1 MQSRPLHVK
10 SNGPVKILLTAHVRS
25 SITGKYTVGG
35 QSNLA
40 AAVRSKLVD
49 LVYTSM
55 INTMVPTLMPSTT
68 DIGEFIRLS
77 RMLWPIYLSPLD
89 KCKDNDSIHK
99 TMWSILRDHWEEMR
113 TNEETESGCAFIQK
127 IASLAKNDGDGAQPE
142 SKSKRLTELLGLQS
156 REMMREI
163 LSKAAAMPGRALQG
177 RRRDVDV
184 VPYAA
189 RLPYTTKFLLL
200 AAYLCQQKRND
211 QDYINLFTSHNT
223 GRRRGGKKP
232 DGQDGSAFAASSIEL
247 KQRQHTFPMERMI
260 SVFHAI
266 ISQYGDANR
275 SGPTAELGTGIL
287 FRKTSELVAARLLN
301 PFGRSHSDDAL
312 DLPSAKFVCTLSKE
326 DAEVIAA
333 AVGFPLVKYC

>member
-1 MQSRPLHVK
+1 M
-10 SNGPVKILLTAHVRS
+10 KILLTAHVRL
-25 SITGKYTVGG
+25 SITGKSTFRG

-40 AAVRSKLVD
+40 AAVRSKFID

-55 INTMVPTLMPSTT
+55 INTIVPTLMPSTT

-77 RMLWPIYLSPLD
+77 RMLWPVYLSPLD
-89 KCKDNDSIHK
+89 KCKDNDSIHE
-99 TMWSILRDHWEEMR
+99 TMWSILRDNWEEMR
-113 TNEETESGCAFIQK
+113 PNEDTESRCAFAQK
-127 IASLAKNDGDGAQPE
+127 VESIPNNGGGGSRPE
-142 SKSKRLTELLGLQS
+142 LKSKRLTELLDIES
-156 REMMREI
+156 RDVMREI
-163 LSKAAAMPGRALQG
+163 LSKAAARPGQALQG
-177 RRRDVDV
+177 RRRDAG
-184 VPYAA
+184 PYAA
-189 RLPYTTKFLLL
+189 RLPYMTQFLLL

-232 DGQDGSAFAASSIEL
+232 EGQNGSAFAASSIEL
-247 KQRQHTFPMERMI
+247 KQRQHAFPMERMI

-266 ISQYGDANR
+266 ISQYGDPNR
-275 SGPTAELGTGIL
+275 TGPAAELGTEIL
-287 FRKTSELVAARLLN
+287 FRKTSELITARLVL
-301 PFGRSHSDDAL
+301 PFGRSQTDDAL